1 MKITLNV
8 SKYKLS
14 RYIFK
19 KGYLNVFI
27 VLNLRIYLT
36 LSFPVDTYRADRS
49 IDIHEKSQKRTN
61 EIWESVRKHE
71 ISRERVKGGKGTM
84 QYCLID
90 RIDICVNL

>member
-8 SKYKLS
+8 SKYKIF

-36 LSFPVDTYRADRS
+36 LSFPVDTEPIFDRYS
-49 IDIHEKSQKRTN
+49 REITRTN
-61 EIWESVRKHE
+61 ERD
-71 ISRERVKGGKGTM
+71 M
-84 QYCLID
+84 
-90 RIDICVNL
+90 